1 MQMTR
6 YQEVMLMIFSYKQTS
21 YKQTSRLYFNT
32 DEVSDLKLQLSDN
45 KDDEKAYFLRKW
57 P

>member
-1 MQMTR
+1 
-6 YQEVMLMIFSYKQTS
+6 MLMIFSYKQTS

-32 DEVSDLKLQLSDN
+32 DEVCDLKLQLSDN

-57 P
+57 PW

>member
-32 DEVSDLKLQLSDN
+32 DEVCDLKLQLSDN

>member
-1 MQMTR
+1 MTR

-21 YKQTSRLYFNT
+21 RLYFNT
-32 DEVSDLKLQLSDN
+32 DEVCDLKLQLSDN